1 MAWYNRTEPEI
12 MGDREERL
20 PFANGTSIN
29 LAANHRRIS
38 HGYYFGAAHHHRFYT
53 HGDASK
59 PHVTVMTR
67 TN

>member
-1 MAWYNRTEPEI
+1 MVKPDRTGNYGTQRGEAAI
-12 MGDREERL
+12 R
-20 PFANGTSIN
+20 NGTSIN
-29 LAANHRRIS
+29 LAANRRRIS
-38 HGYYFGAAHHHRFYT
+38 RGYYFGAAHHHRFYT